1 MDPITIGLLGA
12 GAGAALTGSSKPSTT
27 SGLTGDQKQLAEAI
41 KNLLLGR
48 VGDNNFPAV
57 TPYPGQQTAQFPAW
71 LTSGIT
77 NLMKTSAGGMGELAS
92 SQQQAALQ
100 QLSGKSAGAGLTT
113 QATQDW
119 YNKGVLAPAMLGFE
133 QQIKPQ
139 IMEGFAAGGALNSRV
154 GNALTQ
160 QLGNIQTQSQGQLAS
175 ANLQNQQ
182 LMAQLQEAAYQRQL
196 NAASSQGLAGFQGQL
211 AGGLAMGYSPLYQ
224 QQQAEL
230 AAQYGNWQMQ
240 QPWASPYLNPA
251 LSMTGQNQSLAYNQP
266 GIMQQLGSGF
276 GSMGVGAWG
285 LGQMN
290 SQLNPTTQINWAN
303 QVRG

>member
-1 MDPITIGLLGA
+1 MWKMGFLDF
-12 GAGAALTGSSKPSTT
+12 LTGGPPKTKAGGTDEQQALSEALANLFQ
-27 SGLTGDQKQLAEAI
+27 GITGEGTKQLAS
-41 KNLLLGR
+41 
-48 VGDNNFPAV
+48 V
-57 TPYPGQQTAQFPAW
+57 TPYPGQQVAQFPAW

-77 NLMKTSAGGMGELAS
+77 NLMKTSAGGVGELAS

-154 GNALTQ
+154 GNALER
-160 QLGNIQTQSQGQLAS
+160 QLGNIQTQSQGQLAT

-182 LMAQLQEAAYQRQL
+182 LMAQLQEAANQRQL
-196 NAASSQGLAGFQGQL
+196 QAASSSGIAGFQGQL
-211 AGGLAMGYSPLYQ
+211 AGGLAAGYSPVYQ
-224 QQQAEL
+224 QKQAEL
-230 AAQYGNWQMQ
+230 SSAFQEWLRQ
-240 QPWASPYLNPA
+240 QPWANPYIQPA

-266 GIMQQLGSGF
+266 GLLQQLGSGL
-276 GSMGVGAWG
+276 GNLGVGAWG
-285 LGQMN
+285 VGQVSN
-290 SQLNPTTQINWAN
+290 LFGGSGSAINWNN
-303 QVRG
+303 QVR